1 MSGEISDAVL
11 ELMAA
16 KFRMLSDPTRL
27 GILRTLMGGERS
39 VGQVV
44 DQTGQGQANVSK
56 HLKLL
61 LDAGLLSRRKEGLQ
75 VFYRICDP
83 MVDELCSLVCRKIL
97 QDLEQDLEHKERL
110 IGSLRNHGDRGE
122 AG

>member
-1 MSGEISDAVL
+1 
-11 ELMAA
+11 MAE

-27 GILRTLMGGERS
+27 GILRALMGGERS

-44 DQTGQGQANVSK
+44 EQTGQGQANVSK

-61 LDAGLLSRRKEGLQ
+61 LDAGLLSRRKDGLQ

-83 MVDELCSLVCRKIL
+83 MVDELCSLVCRNIL
-97 QDLEQDLEHKERL
+97 RDLEQDLERKERL
-110 IGSLRNHGDRGE
+110 IGSLAE